1 MEIGKKRAIYI
12 GAAILALLLLVWSVF
27 RDSPVSVEA
36 AAAAR
41 GPMAVTIDAE
51 GRTRVRDKVTVT
63 APISGV
69 MARIRLTE
77 GDNIVRNF
85 PLAEIDPNPPIQRT
99 TPTEPRSLPN
109 PYAAKVFAPI
119 GGKVLRVFDKSE
131 RFVAAGTPILELGNP
146 ENIEIVVDILS
157 TDAVMVKPGA
167 VMLIQNEHEATPIRA
182 HVRLVESQAIT
193 KVSALGVE
201 EQRVNVIGELDSKYS
216 QFGDNFR
223 VNVRIKIWESA
234 DVLTI
239 PSSALFRNGD
249 NWDVFVIEK
258 GKARRR
264 SVTIGHQN
272 PSTSEILTGLSEGET
287 VVLFPPSQ
295 LSEGARVEA
304 R

>member
-1 MEIGKKRAIYI
+1 MQTGKKRVIYI
-12 GAAILALLLLVWSVF
+12 GVAIVALALLLWSVF
-27 RDSPVSVEA
+27 RESPVSVEA
-36 AAAAR
+36 GGVKR

-63 APISGV
+63 APISGL

-99 TPTEPRSLPN
+99 LTEPRSIPN

-157 TDAVMVKPGA
+157 TEAVMVRPGA
-167 VMLIQNEHEATPIRA
+167 AMLIQNEHETSPIRA

-201 EQRVNVIGELDSKYS
+201 EQRVNVIGDLDSKYS
-216 QFGDNFR
+216 HYGDNFR
-223 VNVRIKIWESA
+223 VDVRIMVWEA
-234 DVLTI
+234 DDVLTI
-239 PSSALFRNGD
+239 PSSALFRSGE

-272 PSTSEILTGLSEGET
+272 PESTEVLGGLSEGDT
-287 VVLFPPSQ
+287 VILFPSSQ
-295 LSEGARVEA
+295 LSDGTKVEA

>member
-1 MEIGKKRAIYI
+1 MQIGRKRLIYI
-12 GAAILALLLLVWSVF
+12 GAAIVALGLLLWSVF
-27 RDSPVSVEA
+27 RESPVSVEA
-36 AAAAR
+36 GVVKR
-41 GPMAVTIDAE
+41 SPMAVTIDAE

-63 APISGV
+63 APISGL

-99 TPTEPRSLPN
+99 TPTEPRSMPN

-131 RFVAAGTPILELGNP
+131 RFVAAGAPILELGNP

-157 TDAVMVKPGA
+157 TDAVMVRPGA
-167 VMLIQNEHEATPIRA
+167 VMVIQNEHEVSPIRA

-201 EQRVNVIGELDSKYS
+201 EQRVNVIGDLDSKYS
-216 QFGDNFR
+216 HYGDNFR
-223 VNVRIKIWESA
+223 VDVRIMVWEA
-234 DVLTI
+234 DEVLTI
-239 PSSALFRNGD
+239 PSSALFRSGE

-272 PSTSEILTGLSEGET
+272 PESTEVLGGLSEGDT
-287 VVLFPPSQ
+287 VILFPSSQ
-295 LSEGARVEA
+295 LSDGTKVEA